1 MRYTGPACKLC
12 RREGTKLFLKG
23 ERCMKAKCAID
34 RERPIPGA
42 KSQRRRTKLSD
53 YGVQLRAKQQ
63 IRRFYGISEKQ
74 FVKIFK
80 LASKKTGITSFELL
94 SLLEMRLDNTVYRL
108 GFAASRAAARQT
120 IVHGHIRVNGRK
132 VNIPSFTLKSGDTV
146 ELKKS
151 DKSLA
156 LVQRCLEQTSG
167 TNIIPAWLTYEEE
180 ALKGEV
186 IRLPEDGEIQ
196 VPADAQL
203 IVELYSK

>member
-34 RERPIPGA
+34 RERPVPGA
-42 KSQRRRTKLSD
+42 GPKRRSKLSD

-63 IRRFYGISEKQ
+63 IRRFYGLSERQ
-74 FVKIFK
+74 FVKTFK
-80 LASKKTGITSFELL
+80 IASKKTGITSFELL
-94 SLLEMRLDNTVYRL
+94 ALLEMRLDNSVYRFGL
-108 GFAASRAAARQT
+108 AASRASARQL
-120 IVHGHIRVNGRK
+120 INHGHIRVNGRK
-132 VNIPSFTLKSGDTV
+132 VNIPSFTLKKGDTV

-156 LVQRCLEQTSG
+156 LVQKNLEQTSG
-167 TNIIPAWLTYEEE
+167 TNTLPAWLTFENE

-186 IRLPEDGEIQ
+186 IRLPEEGEIQ

>member
-12 RREGTKLFLKG
+12 RREGKKLFLKG

-34 RERPIPGA
+34 RERPVPGA
-42 KSQRRRTKLSD
+42 GPRRRSKLSD

-63 IRRFYGISEKQ
+63 IRRFYGVSEKQ
-74 FVKIFK
+74 FVKMFK

-94 SLLEMRLDNTVYRL
+94 SLLEMRLDNAVYRL
-108 GFAASRAAARQT
+108 GFAMSRAAARQL
-120 IVHGHIRVNGRK
+120 INHGHIKVNGRK
-132 VNIPSFTLKSGDTV
+132 VNIPSYTLKKGDSV

-156 LVQRCLEQTSG
+156 LIQKNLEQSSG
-167 TNIIPAWLTYEEE
+167 TNTLPAWLAFENE

>member
-34 RERPIPGA
+34 RERPVPGV
-42 KSQRRRTKLSD
+42 SQRRRTKLSD

-63 IRRFYGISEKQ
+63 VRRFYGLSERQ
-74 FVKIFK
+74 FVKTFK
-80 LASKKTGITSFELL
+80 IASQKTGITSFELL
-94 SLLEMRLDNTVYRL
+94 SLLEMRLDNSVYRL
-108 GFAASRAAARQT
+108 GFAASRAAARQL
-120 IVHGHIRVNGRK
+120 INHGHIRVNGRK
-132 VNIPSFTLKSGDTV
+132 VNIPSYTLKKGDAI

-156 LVQRCLEQTSG
+156 LVQKNLEQTSG
-167 TNIIPAWLTYEEE
+167 TNTLPAWLTYENE

-186 IRLPEDGEIQ
+186 IRLPEEGEIQ